1 MFLPAVKDGMKENAP
16 VPSQVTSA
24 NDKDREESSPVPP
37 GNDHVDDHQTGKQ
50 TTTEAEQRA
59 TDYAEGAEGTFPLMS
74 LILFTFYPNNTHL
87 LVKNLK

>member
-1 MFLPAVKDGMKENAP
+1 MFLPAVKDGVKENAP
-16 VPSQVTSA
+16 VPSLLTSVD
-24 NDKDREESSPVPP
+24 DKYREESSPVPP

-50 TTTEAEQRA
+50 TRTEAEQRA
-59 TDYAEGAEGTFPLMS
+59 TDYAEGTFALMS

>member
-1 MFLPAVKDGMKENAP
+1 MFLPALKDGVNENAP
-16 VPSQVTSA
+16 VPSQLTSA
-24 NDKDREESSPVPP
+24 NDKDREESSP

-50 TTTEAEQRA
+50 TTTVAEQCA

>member
-1 MFLPAVKDGMKENAP
+1 MFLPAVKDSVKENAP
-16 VPSQVTSA
+16 VPSQVTSV

-37 GNDHVDDHQTGKQ
+37 DNDHIDNHQTGKQ
-50 TTTEAEQRA
+50 TTTEAEQCA

-74 LILFTFYPNNTHL
+74 LILFTFYPNNTHS

>member
-1 MFLPAVKDGMKENAP
+1 MFLPAVKDGAKENAP

-37 GNDHVDDHQTGKQ
+37 GNDHDDHQTGKQ

-59 TDYAEGAEGTFPLMS
+59 TDYPEGAEGTFPLMS